1 MNKFEDMIFEE
12 MHGHKK
18 EDDDL
23 WKAGYAK
30 AIDDFRTEILTEL
43 KYGVGGTIDE
53 EFVDAVA
60 KTLKIGRGI

>member
-1 MNKFEDMIFEE
+1 MNKFKDMIFEE
-12 MHGHKK
+12 MNGHKK

-23 WKAGYAK
+23 WKDGYVK
-30 AIDDFRTEILTEL
+30 AIDDFRAMILTEL

-60 KTLKIGRGI
+60 KMLKIRRGI